1 MTAMLGLCESI
12 RTGEEKFQL
21 RRILEQLRLGWKS
34 WSPRASAQVD
44 TELQLAKLPAKV
56 EDYPPALRER
66 LQRETLCPPD
76 TFDRGDVQCMTSRV
90 PLRSTNLGYHLDA
103 QQREFLVSHSCTVRG
118 EYRSLASSRA
128 SHRFNLQIFD
138 QRRSSAQATRA
149 AQANWAALDR
159 SSSGVWAT

>member
-1 MTAMLGLCESI
+1 MQSEGPEGAYRCALQLPAYICLRCPTERTLANMTAMLGLCESI

-66 LQRETLCPPD
+66 LQAETLCTPEKY
-76 TFDRGDVQCMTSRV
+76 
-90 PLRSTNLGYHLDA
+90 NA
-103 QQREFLVSHSCTVRG
+103 W
-118 EYRSLASSRA
+118 RA
-128 SHRFNLQIFD
+128 GCLCGAR
-138 QRRSSAQATRA
+138 T
-149 AQANWAALDR
+149 
-159 SSSGVWAT
+159 